1 MIESN
6 LSGKELNPTVL
17 KKIQYRIFSYEH
29 ENHSTKKLSDSEM
42 VTKIRKS
49 IDEMVRSED
58 NL

>member
-1 MIESN
+1 MTESN
-6 LSGKELNPTVL
+6 SSNKELNPTVL
-17 KKIQYRIFSYEH
+17 RKIQYRIFSYEY